1 MDPPHTHK
9 MSRLSDGL
17 DLVSTIERERENE
30 DKIFSLGDGRKMKL
44 LMVMVKFRKGDYW
57 YQMIN

>member
-1 MDPPHTHK
+1 

-17 DLVSTIERERENE
+17 DLVREIEREREND

-44 LMVMVKFRKGDYW
+44 LMVGSEIQKG
-57 YQMIN
+57 